1 MIPSV
6 SEPMSAPPIL
16 LPPPPMALHEGGV
29 ALRFAK
35 IVSPRGKGRA
45 PYYHFRIL
53 AGPTD
58 VGHINLRVGDSEHV
72 NLVVGHVGF
81 GIRKRHRGHRYAL
94 LACRA
99 LGPFARTVTP
109 EVILTC
115 DPGNH
120 ASRRT
125 LERLAGGHAAEEV
138 SVPRRA
144 PHYRRGAR
152 TKLRFRWIP

>member
-1 MIPSV
+1 MIPSDNEAMAV
-6 SEPMSAPPIL
+6 PPIL
-16 LPPPPMALHEGGV
+16 LPPPPQALHEEGV
-29 ALRFAK
+29 ALRFSK
-35 IVSPRGKGRA
+35 IVSPKSRGLA

-53 AGPTD
+53 AGPKD

-72 NLVVGHVGF
+72 RLVVGHVGF
-81 GIRKRHRGHRYAL
+81 GVRKHHRGHRYAL

-99 LGPFARTVTP
+99 LGPFARTVAP

-120 ASRRT
+120 ASRCT
-125 LERLAGGHAAEEV
+125 LERLVGGKGGEV
-138 SVPRRA
+138 SVPRHD

-152 TKLRFRWIP
+152 TKLRFRWVP